1 MTFELSFSLHTDEW
15 RSPNV
20 IGKPPPPALH
30 FTLTSISDNKAAMFG
45 GRNDSRSFNDL
56 MIVELTSDKQLV
68 SLLN

>member
-1 MTFELSFSLHTDEW
+1 MTFELSFYLHSDEW

-20 IGKPPPPALH
+20 TGEPPPSALH

-45 GRNDSRSFNDL
+45 GTNDSRSFNDL